1 MDDRKKCPTCNQY
14 YGLHGYVKKQKNESE
29 IISLF
34 ESGKSTLEISQ
45 ILNKNEYSVRA
56 YLKYRGFKLE
66 KINHVRDSNVERD
79 ILVVDLYKK
88 GETLKSISQKIGIS
102 GERVRQIVKRNN
114 VNLGGLDVRSLLK
127 SKDKQLKKEIQRSKK
142 EMRIFSMYG
151 IGTDLYEKIYVEMGS
166 PSNPKSPFFKWSH
179 HRSNSKKRGIEF
191 KLSFAEWWNIWEQ
204 SGKWDQR
211 GRGHGYVM
219 ARYGD
224 IGGYELGNV
233 YICTSVQNASDQ
245 YLSSKIRKKIDR
257 NLDGKCKRGHVF
269 DKVVVKENGRV
280 LRSCTICQKMH
291 GKKHYEKLKNK
302 AAEIG
307 KGM

>member
-79 ILVVDLYKK
+79 ILIVELYKN
-88 GETLKSISQKIGIS
+88 GETLKSISKKIGIS
-102 GERVRQIVKRNN
+102 GERIRQIVKNNN
-114 VNLGGLDVRSLLK
+114 VNLGGRDARQLLK
-127 SKDKQLKKEIQRSKK
+127 SRDKQLEKEIQRSKK
-142 EMRIFSMYG
+142 EMRIFNMYG
-151 IGTDLYEKIYVEMGS
+151 INIDLYEKIYTEMGS
-166 PSNPKSPFFKWSH
+166 PSNPKSPFFKFCH
-179 HRSNSKKRGIEF
+179 HRANSKKRGIEF
-191 KLSFAEWWNIWEQ
+191 KLSFAEWWNMWEE

-219 ARYGD
+219 ARYAD
-224 IGGYELGNV
+224 TGGYEIGNV
-233 YICTSVQNASDQ
+233 YICTSVQNAADQ
-245 YLSSKIRKKIDR
+245 YKSGKER
-257 NLDGKCKRGHVF
+257 NIPKRHIDGKCNRGHYF
-269 DKVVVKENGRV
+269 DKTIVKQDGRTF
-280 LRSCTICQKMH
+280 RFCSECNRIRARKY
-291 GKKHYEKLKNK
+291 YEKQIKK
-302 AAEIG
+302 EVE
-307 KGM
+307 